1 MVTLPIFRRAN
12 NTLSLAGIAIV
23 FAFVTSGVLTGCGTD
38 HRPQSG
44 DDTVGPSDDG
54 GDDGF
59 TPPDGYARLVG
70 RSWELPAGAN
80 IYRCVRLTVPEDM
93 YITDFVAQTPKG
105 GHHAV
110 LSIAGGFG
118 TDGPDGDDDDC
129 APSAIGAHML
139 YASSVGT
146 APLQFPAGVGIKV
159 TKGQQLHLNLH
170 LFNAGDDALTGESA
184 IWIKSQPTPPAQ
196 LAEMVLAGPID
207 FRVPSDN
214 QPHPVSGICTARH
227 DYSLFAIW
235 PHMHQFGTHQTVELL
250 SASGAAQMLH
260 DAPFHFDDQSYQLVS
275 PMVQVRTGDK
285 VRVTCTYVNNS
296 GADVTYGDG
305 GFSEMCFAGL
315 YRFPAIGSDEY
326 CPN

>member
-1 MVTLPIFRRAN
+1 
-12 NTLSLAGIAIV
+12 
-23 FAFVTSGVLTGCGTD
+23 
-38 HRPQSG
+38 
-44 DDTVGPSDDG
+44 VGPSDDG

-214 QPHPVSGICTARH
+214 QPHPVSGVCTARH

-315 YRFPAIGSDEY
+315 YRYPAIGSDEY